1 MKLNEVNDFWLFLGG
16 ILSAIG
22 GAYIWIKTT
31 KSKILSDVSENK
43 KSVKLNDVEG
53 NKAMV
58 EQIDYLLNQI
68 TLMSDSMLKDKI
80 ELSQTK
86 TKEIKYI
93 EKESRFQEAIK
104 LIKLSCENC
113 KISTEK
119 ILNDFKL

>member
-1 MKLNEVNDFWLFLGG
+1 
-16 ILSAIG
+16 
-22 GAYIWIKTT
+22 
-31 KSKILSDVSENK
+31 
-43 KSVKLNDVEG
+43 
-53 NKAMV
+53 MV

-93 EKESRFQEAIK
+93 ERDNRFQEAIK
-104 LIKLSCENC
+104 MIKMSCENC

-119 ILNDFKL
+119 ILNDFML